1 MKPATT
7 AFQAARFL
15 RLLRAHWAEQ
25 RRSYGLFW
33 LVVMALHVLLMVILL
48 TVSHGKGGQ
57 TEVQNVVFWC
67 GLIASGAVFAGLYF
81 SALKK
86 TGAALVLLTRPATT
100 LEKWLLAALFALLV
114 WPLAYTLSATIINL
128 FAGMIGYQWHA
139 MYNAANGYTPPPDW
153 LEFSLFVPF
162 FTSWHIAILLL
173 YAGTTGFVM
182 LGSLYFNKNSTIK
195 TAVAAFVL
203 FLLTFLLFYI
213 YDSIGFRLELDA
225 LSWWDSFAGPT
236 ITSTRRAWANILFWL
251 VTPTLVWICAFLALR
266 EKDLA

>member
-1 MKPATT
+1 M
-7 AFQAARFL
+7 
-15 RLLRAHWAEQ
+15 
-25 RRSYGLFW
+25 
-33 LVVMALHVLLMVILL
+33 
-48 TVSHGKGGQ
+48 
-57 TEVQNVVFWC
+57 
-67 GLIASGAVFAGLYF
+67 
-81 SALKK
+81 
-86 TGAALVLLTRPATT
+86 
-100 LEKWLLAALFALLV
+100 LAAA
-114 WPLAYTLSATIINL
+114 
-128 FAGMIGYQWHA
+128 
-139 MYNAANGYTPPPDW
+139 W

>member
-7 AFQAARFL
+7 AFQTARFL

-25 RRSYGLFW
+25 RRSYALFW
-33 LVVMALHVLLMVILL
+33 LIVAALHVLLMVILL

-100 LEKWLLAALFALLV
+100 LEKWLLAALFTLLV
-114 WPLAYTLSATIINL
+114 WPLAYALSATIINL

-139 MYNAANGYTPPPDW
+139 IYNAANEYSPPDR
-153 LEFSLFVPF
+153 LEYSLFVPF
-162 FTSWHIAILLL
+162 STLPHMAVFLFYIGA
-173 YAGTTGFVM
+173 TGFVM
-182 LGSLYFNKNSTIK
+182 LGNLYFKKNSAIK

-213 YDSIGFRLELDA
+213 YHEMGYSLELDA
-225 LSWWDSFAGPT
+225 LAWWEPVAEPT
-236 ITSTRRAWANILFWL
+236 IASTRRAWANILFWL
-251 VTPTLVWICAFLALR
+251 ATPTLVWICAFLALR